1 MRIRTGAPS
10 LSKQGMSW
18 RPAVRLE
25 GMLEKNGRSA
35 AVERSEVCKAG
46 EFNEW
51 KGPQLGDEEEAEQES
66 EKEAGGGDL
75 LPEMDRADLLRS
87 GPRLGARLLSTSEWV
102 TWEQKPEETA
112 QGARITMIVRVG
124 DKEQESKGEEHEGR
138 CPTTPLAYPPTIFEN
153 LHLSSPHDWPGERRS
168 NQQPA
173 DA

>member
-1 MRIRTGAPS
+1 
-10 LSKQGMSW
+10 
-18 RPAVRLE
+18 
-25 GMLEKNGRSA
+25 MLEKNGRSA

-46 EFNEW
+46 ESNEW

-112 QGARITMIVRVG
+112 QGARITMIVWVG

-138 CPTTPLAYPPTIFEN
+138 CPMLFPGVSLPT
-153 LHLSSPHDWPGERRS
+153 LRRS
-168 NQQPA
+168 HVSSHRIGLRAGNR
-173 DA
+173 